1 MPRADHL
8 PPGAVK
14 LLKEPQLGHVVT
26 LMPDGSPQITVVW
39 IDAEDD
45 GGHVLVNTGTRRQKL
60 RNVGR
65 DRRVAVSV
73 VDKDDPWRWVVVRG
87 EVVEVTNEGAEEHI
101 DTLAQKYMGR
111 LYPNHNPDDPRV
123 LWKIKPTSVTTGK
136 VDQ

>member
-1 MPRADHL
+1 MPKADRL

-45 GGHVLVNTGTRRQKL
+45 GSHVLVSTGTKRQKP
-60 RNVGR
+60 RTVGR

-73 VDKDDPWRWVVVRG
+73 VDKEDTLRWMVVRG
-87 EVVEVTNEGAEEHI
+87 EVVERTGEGAGEHI
-101 DTLAQKYMGR
+101 DALAQKHLGR
-111 LYPNHNPDDPRV
+111 RYPNHNPDDPRV
-123 LWKIKPTSVTTGK
+123 LWRIKPTSVTARK
-136 VDQ
+136 VGP

>member
-1 MPRADHL
+1 VPRADRL
-8 PPGAVK
+8 PPGAVR

-26 LMPDGSPQITVVW
+26 LMPDGSPQIPVVW

-45 GGHVLVNTGTRRQKL
+45 GGHVLVSTGTKRQKL

-87 EVVEVTNEGAEEHI
+87 ELVELTREGAEEHI
-101 DTLAQKYMGR
+101 DTLAQKYLGR
-111 LYPNHNPDDPRV
+111 YPDHNPDDPRA
-123 LWKIKPTSVTTGK
+123 LRRIKPTGVTARK
-136 VDQ
+136 VGP